1 MLLTCQNIKMSFLD
15 ETLFENV
22 SFQVREQEHVAL
34 VGPNGCG
41 KSTLLK
47 IITSELSPTEGSV
60 FFGKDVS
67 YGYLAQYQDV
77 SSKES
82 IYEHVL
88 HANQKVLDFEA
99 NLLQMEKSM
108 ENLSGAELEQTLND
122 YHKKMHTFDL
132 MGGNTYRSEVVG
144 VLKGLGFTEEEFEK
158 KLHELS
164 GGQKTRVNLARLL
177 VQKRDFLILDE
188 PINHLDLQSIEWL
201 EGFLQNYKGAILLVA
216 HDRFFLDHIVD
227 TVIDLSFHTAKSYK
241 GNYTAFSKQKRE
253 FLLTRQREY
262 ENQQREIAHQQA
274 VIDKLKS
281 YNREKSVKR
290 AESREKMLDKMELVE
305 KINEPNTSMRIH
317 LEPDTVSGKDVLHM
331 SHLKKSFGE
340 QTLFEDLSFEIH
352 RGEHVA
358 LIGDNGTGKTTIL
371 KILNEIYTADAGEC
385 KLSSG
390 VTMSYYDQEQQELN
404 EENTLFEEL
413 RESYGELNDTKIR
426 NVLAAF
432 LFTKDDAFKKI
443 SALSGGERGRIS
455 LAKLMLSGANF
466 LVLDEPTNHLDM
478 DSKDI
483 LENAINSYSGTVL
496 YVSHDRFFI
505 NQTATRILEL
515 RNGVLY
521 SYQGNYD
528 YYLSKKDEP
537 IYQSSGIQ
545 KEEAVMPEV
554 SDAKLSWEEQ
564 KKEEAKK
571 RKRLNE
577 ISKIEKEIEELETRI
592 AEIDELYYEPET
604 AKNSAKLN
612 ELSKER
618 NDLGNRLSECMD
630 IWEELSC

>member
-1 MLLTCQNIKMSFLD
+1 MILTCQNIKMSFLD
-15 ETLFENV
+15 EVLFQDV
-22 SFQVREQEHVAL
+22 SFQIREHEHVAL

-67 YGYLAQYQDV
+67 VGYLAQYQDV

-82 IYEHVL
+82 IYNHVL
-88 HANQKVLDFEA
+88 HANQKILDMEVE
-99 NLLQMEKSM
+99 LTSLEKSM
-108 ENLSGAELEQTLND
+108 EGLEKTELEKVLNE
-122 YHKKMHTFDL
+122 YHKKNHTFDL
-132 MGGNTYRSEVVG
+132 LGGNSYRSEVVG
-144 VLKGLGFTEEEFEK
+144 VLKGLGFSEDEFEK
-158 KLHELS
+158 KLNELS

-177 VQKRDFLILDE
+177 MQKPDFLILDE
-188 PINHLDLQSIEWL
+188 PINHLDLAAIEWL
-201 EGFLQNYKGAILLVA
+201 EGFLQNYKGAVLIVA
-216 HDRFFLDHIVD
+216 HDRFFLDHIVE
-227 TVIDLSFHTAKSYK
+227 TVIDMSFKTAKVYK
-241 GNYTAFSKQKRE
+241 GNYSAFSQQKRE
-253 FLLTRQREY
+253 YMITRQREY
-262 ENQQREIAHQQA
+262 ENQQKEIAHQKA

-290 AESREKMLDKMELVE
+290 AESREKKLEKMEMVEKLVE
-305 KINEPNTSMRIH
+305 QDTSMRIS
-317 LEPDTVSGKDVLHM
+317 LEPDTVSGKDVLSM

-340 QTLFEDLSFEIH
+340 KTLFEDISFEIH

-371 KILNEIYTADAGEC
+371 KILNEIYQPDAGVV
-385 KLSSG
+385 KVGTG

-413 RESYGELNDTKIR
+413 QNAYSDLNNTKIR

-443 SALSGGERGRIS
+443 KSLSGGERGRIS

-483 LENAINSYSGTVL
+483 LENAIKSYSGTVF
-496 YVSHDRFFI
+496 YVSHDRYFI

-515 RNGVLY
+515 RDGQLFQY
-521 SYQGNYD
+521 LGNYD
-528 YYLSKKDEP
+528 YYLSKKDERV
-537 IYQSSGIQ
+537 YQSEVEKKDDMIQ
-545 KEEAVMPEV
+545 EV
-554 SDAKLSWEEQ
+554 SETKLSWEEQ
-564 KKEEAKK
+564 KKAEAKK
-571 RKRLNE
+571 RKRQNE
-577 ISKIEKEIEELETRI
+577 INRIEKEIEELETKI
-592 AEIDELYYEPET
+592 SKIDEQYLDPEIS
-604 AKNSAKLN
+604 KNSAKLN
-612 ELSKER
+612 ELAKER
-618 NDLGNRLSECMD
+618 ETLENRLMECMD
-630 IWEELSC
+630 TWEELSC

>member
-1 MLLTCQNIKMSFLD
+1 MILTLQNVKMSFLD
-15 ETLFENV
+15 EVLFEDV
-22 SFQVREQEHVAL
+22 SFQVREQEKVAL

-82 IYEHVL
+82 IYDHVL
-88 HANQKVLDFEA
+88 HANQKILDYEA
-99 NLLQMEKSM
+99 NLLQIEKSM
-108 ENLSGAELEQTLND
+108 ENLSGTDLEQTLND
-122 YHKKMHTFDL
+122 YHKKMHAFDL

-144 VLKGLGFTEEEFEK
+144 VLKGLGFSEEEFEK

-177 VQKRDFLILDE
+177 VQKPDFLILDE

-227 TVIDLSFHTAKSYK
+227 TVIDLSFCTAKSYK

-305 KINEPNTSMRIH
+305 KITEPNTSMKIH
-317 LEPDTVSGKDVLHM
+317 LEPDSVSGKDVLFM
-331 SHLKKSFGE
+331 SHLKKNFGE
-340 QTLFEDLSFEIH
+340 QTLFEDLSFEVH

-371 KILNEIYTADAGEC
+371 KILNEIYTQDAGEV
-385 KLSSG
+385 KLGSG

-404 EENTLFEEL
+404 EENTLFDEL
-413 RESYGELNDTKIR
+413 QNAYSALNNTKIR

-432 LFTKDDAFKKI
+432 LFTKDDAFKRI

-496 YVSHDRFFI
+496 YVSHDRYFI

-515 RNGVLY
+515 RDGKLY

-537 IYQSSGIQ
+537 IYQSAV
-545 KEEAVMPEV
+545 KEPEEKVADV
-554 SDAKLSWEEQ
+554 SETKLSWEEQ
-564 KKEEAKK
+564 KKQEAAK
-571 RKRLNE
+571 RKKQNE
-577 ISKIEKEIEELETRI
+577 ISKIEKEIETLEEKI
-592 AEIDELYYEPET
+592 SEIDKLYYEPEI
-604 AKNSAKLN
+604 ASNSAKLN

-618 NDLGNRLSECMD
+618 EELENRLSECMD

>member
-1 MLLTCQNIKMSFLD
+1 MILTCQNIKMSFLD
-15 ETLFENV
+15 EVLFQDV
-22 SFQVREQEHVAL
+22 SFQIREHEHVAL

-67 YGYLAQYQDV
+67 VGYLAQYQDV

-82 IYEHVL
+82 IYNHVL
-88 HANQKVLDFEA
+88 HANQKILDMEVE
-99 NLLQMEKSM
+99 LTSLEKSM
-108 ENLSGAELEQTLND
+108 EGLEKTELEKVLNE
-122 YHKKMHTFDL
+122 YHKKNHTFDL
-132 MGGNTYRSEVVG
+132 LGGNSYRSEVVG
-144 VLKGLGFTEEEFEK
+144 VLKGLGFSEDEFEK
-158 KLHELS
+158 KLNELS

-177 VQKRDFLILDE
+177 MQKPDFLILDE
-188 PINHLDLQSIEWL
+188 PINHLDLAAIEWL
-201 EGFLQNYKGAILLVA
+201 EGFLQNYKGAVLIVA
-216 HDRFFLDHIVD
+216 HDRFFLDHIVE
-227 TVIDLSFHTAKSYK
+227 TVIDMSFKTAKVYK
-241 GNYTAFSKQKRE
+241 GNYSAFSQQKRE
-253 FLLTRQREY
+253 YMITRQREY
-262 ENQQREIAHQQA
+262 ENQQKEIAHQKA

-290 AESREKMLDKMELVE
+290 AESREKKLEKMEMVEKLVE
-305 KINEPNTSMRIH
+305 QDTSMRIS
-317 LEPDTVSGKDVLHM
+317 LEPDTVSGKDVLSM

-340 QTLFEDLSFEIH
+340 KTLFEDISFEIH

-371 KILNEIYTADAGEC
+371 KILNEIYQPDAGVV
-385 KLSSG
+385 KVGTG

-413 RESYGELNDTKIR
+413 QNAYSDLNNTKIR

-443 SALSGGERGRIS
+443 KSLSGGERGRIS

-483 LENAINSYSGTVL
+483 LENAIKSYSGTVF
-496 YVSHDRFFI
+496 YVSHDRYFI

-515 RNGVLY
+515 RDGQLFQY
-521 SYQGNYD
+521 LGNYD
-528 YYLSKKDEP
+528 YYLSKKDERV
-537 IYQSSGIQ
+537 YQSEVEKKDDKIQ
-545 KEEAVMPEV
+545 EV
-554 SDAKLSWEEQ
+554 SETKLSWEEQ
-564 KKEEAKK
+564 KKAEAKK
-571 RKRLNE
+571 RKRQNE
-577 ISKIEKEIEELETRI
+577 INKIEKEIEELETKI
-592 AEIDELYYEPET
+592 SKIDEQYLDLEIS
-604 AKNSAKLN
+604 KNSAKLN
-612 ELSKER
+612 ELAKER
-618 NDLGNRLSECMD
+618 ETLENRLMECMD
-630 IWEELSC
+630 TWEELSC

>member
-1 MLLTCQNIKMSFLD
+1 MILTCQNIKMSFLD
-15 ETLFENV
+15 ETLFQDV
-22 SFQVREQEHVAL
+22 SFQVREHEKVAL

-67 YGYLAQYQDV
+67 VGYLAQYQDV

-82 IYEHVL
+82 IYNHVL
-88 HANQKVLDFEA
+88 HANQKILDMEVE
-99 NLLQMEKSM
+99 LTSLEKSM
-108 ENLSGAELEQTLND
+108 EGLEKTELEKVLNE
-122 YHKKMHTFDL
+122 YHKKNHTFDL
-132 MGGNTYRSEVVG
+132 LGGNSYRSEVVG
-144 VLKGLGFTEEEFEK
+144 VLKGLGFSEDEFEK
-158 KLHELS
+158 KLNELS

-177 VQKRDFLILDE
+177 MQKPDFLILDE
-188 PINHLDLQSIEWL
+188 PINHLDLAAIEWL
-201 EGFLQNYKGAILLVA
+201 EGFLQNYKGAVLIVA
-216 HDRFFLDHIVD
+216 HDRFFLDHIVE
-227 TVIDLSFHTAKSYK
+227 TVIDMSFKTAKVYK
-241 GNYTAFSKQKRE
+241 GNYSAFSQQKRE
-253 FLLTRQREY
+253 YMITRQREY
-262 ENQQREIAHQQA
+262 ENQQKEIAHQKA

-290 AESREKMLDKMELVE
+290 AESREKKLEKMEMVEKLVE
-305 KINEPNTSMRIH
+305 QDTSMRIS
-317 LEPDTVSGKDVLHM
+317 LEPDTVSGKDVLSM

-340 QTLFEDLSFEIH
+340 KTLFEDISFEIH

-371 KILNEIYTADAGEC
+371 KILNEIYQPDAGVV
-385 KLSSG
+385 KVGTG

-413 RESYGELNDTKIR
+413 QNAYSDLNNTKIR

-443 SALSGGERGRIS
+443 KSLSGGERGRIS

-483 LENAINSYSGTVL
+483 LENAIKSYSGTVF
-496 YVSHDRFFI
+496 YVSHDRYFI

-515 RNGVLY
+515 RDGQLFQY
-521 SYQGNYD
+521 LGNYD
-528 YYLSKKDEP
+528 YYLSKKDERV
-537 IYQSSGIQ
+537 YQSEVEKKDDKIQ
-545 KEEAVMPEV
+545 EV
-554 SDAKLSWEEQ
+554 SETKLSWEEQ
-564 KKEEAKK
+564 KKAEAKK
-571 RKRLNE
+571 RKRQNE
-577 ISKIEKEIEELETRI
+577 INKIEKEIEELETKI
-592 AEIDELYYEPET
+592 SKIDEQYLDPEIS
-604 AKNSAKLN
+604 KNSAKLN
-612 ELSKER
+612 ELAKER
-618 NDLGNRLSECMD
+618 ETLENRLMECMD
-630 IWEELSC
+630 TWEELSC

>member
-1 MLLTCQNIKMSFLD
+1 MVLTCQNIKMSFLD
-15 ETLFENV
+15 EVLFEDV
-22 SFQVREQEHVAL
+22 SFQIREHEHVAL

-88 HANQKVLDFEA
+88 HANQKVLDYEA
-99 NLLQMEKSM
+99 NLLQMEKSL
-108 ENLSGAELEQTLND
+108 ENLSGADLDQTLND
-122 YHKKMHTFDL
+122 YHKKMHAFDL

-144 VLKGLGFTEEEFEK
+144 VLKGLGFTEEEFDK

-177 VQKRDFLILDE
+177 VQKPDFLILDE

-227 TVIDLSFHTAKSYK
+227 TVIDLSFCTAKSYK

-281 YNREKSVKR
+281 YNREKSIKR
-290 AESREKMLDKMELVE
+290 AESREKKLDKMELVE
-305 KINEPNTSMRIH
+305 KITEPNTSMKIH
-317 LEPDTVSGKDVLHM
+317 LEPDSVSGKDVLFM
-331 SHLKKSFGE
+331 SHLKKAFGE
-340 QTLFEDLSFEIH
+340 QVLFEDLSLEIH

-371 KILNEIYTADAGEC
+371 KILNEIYTADAGEV
-385 KLSSG
+385 KLGSG

-404 EENTLFEEL
+404 EENTLFDEL
-413 RESYGELNDTKIR
+413 QNAYSDLNNTKIR

-432 LFTKDDAFKKI
+432 LFTKDDAFKRI

-496 YVSHDRFFI
+496 YVSHDRYFI

-515 RNGVLY
+515 RDGKLY

-537 IYQSSGIQ
+537 VYQSIV
-545 KEEAVMPEV
+545 KEIEEKASDV
-554 SDAKLSWEEQ
+554 SETKQSWEEQ
-564 KKEEAKK
+564 KKQEAAK
-571 RKRLNE
+571 RKRQNE
-577 ISKIEKEIEELETRI
+577 ISKIEKEIEVLEEKI
-592 AEIDELYYEPET
+592 SEIDQLYYEPEI
-604 AKNSAKLN
+604 ASNSAKLN

-618 NDLGNRLSECMD
+618 DELENRLSECMD
-630 IWEELSC
+630 IWEKLSC

>member
-1 MLLTCQNIKMSFLD
+1 MVLTCQNIKMSFLD
-15 ETLFENV
+15 EVLFEDV
-22 SFQVREQEHVAL
+22 SFQIREHEHVAL

-88 HANQKVLDFEA
+88 HANQKVLDYEA
-99 NLLQMEKSM
+99 NLLQMEKSL
-108 ENLSGAELEQTLND
+108 ENLFGADLDQTLND
-122 YHKKMHTFDL
+122 YHKKMHAFDL

-144 VLKGLGFTEEEFEK
+144 VLKGLGFTEEEFDK

-177 VQKRDFLILDE
+177 VQKPDFLILDE

-227 TVIDLSFHTAKSYK
+227 TVIDLSFCTAKSYK

-281 YNREKSVKR
+281 YNREKSIKR
-290 AESREKMLDKMELVE
+290 AESREKKLDKMELVE
-305 KINEPNTSMRIH
+305 KITEPNTSMKIH
-317 LEPDTVSGKDVLHM
+317 LEPDSVSGKDVLFM
-331 SHLKKSFGE
+331 SHLKKAFGE
-340 QTLFEDLSFEIH
+340 QVLFEDLSLEIH

-371 KILNEIYTADAGEC
+371 KILNEIYTADAGEV
-385 KLSSG
+385 KLGSG

-404 EENTLFEEL
+404 EENTLFDEL
-413 RESYGELNDTKIR
+413 QNAYSDLNNTKIR

-432 LFTKDDAFKKI
+432 LFTKDDAFKRI

-496 YVSHDRFFI
+496 YVSHDRYFI

-515 RNGVLY
+515 RDGKLY

-537 IYQSSGIQ
+537 VYQSIV
-545 KEEAVMPEV
+545 KETEEKASDV
-554 SDAKLSWEEQ
+554 SETKQSWEEQ
-564 KKEEAKK
+564 KKQEAAK
-571 RKRLNE
+571 RKRQNE
-577 ISKIEKEIEELETRI
+577 ISKIEKEIEVLEEKI
-592 AEIDELYYEPET
+592 SEIDQQYYEPEI
-604 AKNSAKLN
+604 ASNSAKLN

-618 NDLGNRLSECMD
+618 DELENRLSECMD
-630 IWEELSC
+630 IWEKLSC

>member
-1 MLLTCQNIKMSFLD
+1 MVLTCQNIKMSFLD
-15 ETLFENV
+15 EVLFEDV
-22 SFQVREQEHVAL
+22 SFQIREHEHVAV

-88 HANQKVLDFEA
+88 HANQKVLDYEA
-99 NLLQMEKSM
+99 NLLQMEKSL
-108 ENLSGAELEQTLND
+108 ENLSGADLDQTLND
-122 YHKKMHTFDL
+122 YHKKMHAFDL

-144 VLKGLGFTEEEFEK
+144 VLKGLGFTEEEFDK

-177 VQKRDFLILDE
+177 VQKPDFLILDE

-227 TVIDLSFHTAKSYK
+227 TVIDLSFCTAKSYK

-281 YNREKSVKR
+281 YNREKSIKR
-290 AESREKMLDKMELVE
+290 AESREKKLDKMELVE
-305 KINEPNTSMRIH
+305 KITEPNTSMKIH
-317 LEPDTVSGKDVLHM
+317 LEPDSVSGKDVLFM
-331 SHLKKSFGE
+331 SHLKKAFGE
-340 QTLFEDLSFEIH
+340 QVLFEDLSLEIH

-371 KILNEIYTADAGEC
+371 KILNEIYTADAGEV
-385 KLSSG
+385 KLGSG

-404 EENTLFEEL
+404 EENTLFDEL
-413 RESYGELNDTKIR
+413 QNAYSDLNNTKIR

-432 LFTKDDAFKKI
+432 LFTKDDAFKRI

-496 YVSHDRFFI
+496 YVSHDRYFI

-515 RNGVLY
+515 RDGKLY

-537 IYQSSGIQ
+537 VYQSVV
-545 KEEAVMPEV
+545 KETEEKASDV
-554 SDAKLSWEEQ
+554 SETKQSWEEQ
-564 KKEEAKK
+564 KKQEAAK
-571 RKRLNE
+571 RKRQNE
-577 ISKIEKEIEELETRI
+577 ISKIEKEIEVLEEKI
-592 AEIDELYYEPET
+592 SEIDQQYYEPEI
-604 AKNSAKLN
+604 ASNSAKLN

-618 NDLGNRLSECMD
+618 DELENRLSECMD
-630 IWEELSC
+630 IWEKLSC

>member
-1 MLLTCQNIKMSFLD
+1 MVLTCQNIKMSFLD
-15 ETLFENV
+15 EVLFEDV
-22 SFQVREQEHVAL
+22 SFQIREHEHVAL

-88 HANQKVLDFEA
+88 HANQKVLDYEA
-99 NLLQMEKSM
+99 NLLQMEKSL
-108 ENLSGAELEQTLND
+108 ENLSGADLDQTLND
-122 YHKKMHTFDL
+122 YHKKMHAFDL

-144 VLKGLGFTEEEFEK
+144 VLKGLGFTEEEFDK

-177 VQKRDFLILDE
+177 VQKPDFLILDE

-227 TVIDLSFHTAKSYK
+227 TVIDLSFCTAKSYK

-281 YNREKSVKR
+281 YNREKSIKR
-290 AESREKMLDKMELVE
+290 AESREKKLDKMELVE
-305 KINEPNTSMRIH
+305 KITEPNTSMKIH
-317 LEPDTVSGKDVLHM
+317 LEPDSVSGKDVLFM
-331 SHLKKSFGE
+331 SHLKKAFGE
-340 QTLFEDLSFEIH
+340 QVLFEDLSIEIH

-371 KILNEIYTADAGEC
+371 KILNEIYTADAGEV
-385 KLSSG
+385 KLGSG

-404 EENTLFEEL
+404 EENTLFDEL
-413 RESYGELNDTKIR
+413 QNAYSDLNNTKIR

-432 LFTKDDAFKKI
+432 LFTKDDAFKRI

-496 YVSHDRFFI
+496 YVSHDRYFI

-515 RNGVLY
+515 RDGKLY

-537 IYQSSGIQ
+537 VYQSVV
-545 KEEAVMPEV
+545 KETEEKASDV
-554 SDAKLSWEEQ
+554 SETKQSWEEQ
-564 KKEEAKK
+564 KKQEAAK
-571 RKRLNE
+571 RKRQNE
-577 ISKIEKEIEELETRI
+577 ISKIEKEIEVLEEKI
-592 AEIDELYYEPET
+592 SEIDQQYYEPEI
-604 AKNSAKLN
+604 ASNSAKLN

-618 NDLGNRLSECMD
+618 DELENRLSECMD
-630 IWEELSC
+630 IWEKLSC

>member
-1 MLLTCQNIKMSFLD
+1 MVLTCQNIKMSFLD
-15 ETLFENV
+15 EVLFEDV
-22 SFQVREQEHVAL
+22 SFQIREHEHVAL

-88 HANQKVLDFEA
+88 HANQKVLDYEA
-99 NLLQMEKSM
+99 NLLQMEKSL
-108 ENLSGAELEQTLND
+108 ENLSGADLDQTLND
-122 YHKKMHTFDL
+122 YHKKMHAFDL

-144 VLKGLGFTEEEFEK
+144 VLKGLGFTEEEFDK

-177 VQKRDFLILDE
+177 VQKPDFLILDE

-227 TVIDLSFHTAKSYK
+227 TVIDLSFCTAKSYK

-281 YNREKSVKR
+281 YNREKSIKR
-290 AESREKMLDKMELVE
+290 AESREKKLDKMELVE
-305 KINEPNTSMRIH
+305 KITEPNTSMKIH
-317 LEPDTVSGKDVLHM
+317 LEPDSVSGKDVLFM
-331 SHLKKSFGE
+331 SHLKKAFGE
-340 QTLFEDLSFEIH
+340 QVLFEDLSLEIH

-371 KILNEIYTADAGEC
+371 KILNEIYTADAGEV
-385 KLSSG
+385 KLGSG

-404 EENTLFEEL
+404 EENTLFDEL
-413 RESYGELNDTKIR
+413 QNAYSDLNNTKIR

-432 LFTKDDAFKKI
+432 LFTKDDAFKRI

-496 YVSHDRFFI
+496 YVSHDRYFI

-515 RNGVLY
+515 RDGKLY

-537 IYQSSGIQ
+537 VYQSVV
-545 KEEAVMPEV
+545 KETEEKASDV
-554 SDAKLSWEEQ
+554 SETKQSWEEQ
-564 KKEEAKK
+564 KKQEAAK
-571 RKRLNE
+571 RKRQNE
-577 ISKIEKEIEELETRI
+577 ISKIEKEIEVLEEKI
-592 AEIDELYYEPET
+592 SEIDQLYYEPEI
-604 AKNSAKLN
+604 ASNSAKLN

-618 NDLGNRLSECMD
+618 DELENRLSECMD
-630 IWEELSC
+630 IWEKLSC

>member
-1 MLLTCQNIKMSFLD
+1 MVLTCQNIKMSFLD
-15 ETLFENV
+15 EVLFEDV
-22 SFQVREQEHVAL
+22 SFQIREHEHVAL

-88 HANQKVLDFEA
+88 HANQKVLDYEA
-99 NLLQMEKSM
+99 NLLQMEKSL
-108 ENLSGAELEQTLND
+108 ENLSGADLDQTLND
-122 YHKKMHTFDL
+122 YHKKMHAFDL

-144 VLKGLGFTEEEFEK
+144 VLKGLGFTEEEFDK

-177 VQKRDFLILDE
+177 VQKPDFLILDE

-227 TVIDLSFHTAKSYK
+227 TVIDLSFCTAKSYK

-281 YNREKSVKR
+281 YNREKSIKR
-290 AESREKMLDKMELVE
+290 AESREKKLDKMELVE
-305 KINEPNTSMRIH
+305 KITEPNTSMKIH
-317 LEPDTVSGKDVLHM
+317 LEPDSVSGKDVLFM
-331 SHLKKSFGE
+331 SHLKKAFGE
-340 QTLFEDLSFEIH
+340 QVLFEDLSLEIH

-371 KILNEIYTADAGEC
+371 KILNEIYTADAGEV
-385 KLSSG
+385 KLGSG

-404 EENTLFEEL
+404 EENTLFDEL
-413 RESYGELNDTKIR
+413 QNAYSDLNNTKIR

-432 LFTKDDAFKKI
+432 LFTKDDAFKRI

-496 YVSHDRFFI
+496 YVSHDRYFI

-515 RNGVLY
+515 RDGKLY

-537 IYQSSGIQ
+537 VYQSVV
-545 KEEAVMPEV
+545 KETEEKAFDV
-554 SDAKLSWEEQ
+554 SETKQSWEEQ
-564 KKEEAKK
+564 KKQEAAK
-571 RKRLNE
+571 RKRQNE
-577 ISKIEKEIEELETRI
+577 ISKIEKEIEVLEEKI
-592 AEIDELYYEPET
+592 SEIDQQYYEPEI
-604 AKNSAKLN
+604 ASNSAKLN

-618 NDLGNRLSECMD
+618 DELENRLSECMD
-630 IWEELSC
+630 IWEKLSC